1 MCGII
6 GYTGPLEAPKILLE
20 GLSSL
25 EYRGY
30 DSAGIALC
38 MEDSRICVVKKAGK
52 VKNLSEHCRQQIEGS
67 SHSGIG
73 HTRWATHGGVTDVN
87 AHPHRAGKVVLIH
100 NGIIENYHALTE
112 RFHLKDQLVSQ
123 TDSEVAAQTLNAL
136 YKGDPLAAIRSLIEL
151 LDGSYS
157 FCIMFEDQPGAI
169 YAIRNISPLVA
180 ASTPSGSLIA
190 SDLTALI
197 PYTRQYFVVP
207 EQHIVRLTPYKI
219 HIYNLDDTFSK
230 DYPEILS
237 VNWNMD
243 AAMKNGFPHFML
255 KEIHEQPQAMR
266 NTILP
271 RISKGLPDFHDDGIP
286 DRIFE
291 QCNQVQII
299 ACGTAMYAGMVA
311 RAIMQPILRI
321 PVTVSIASEFRYEE
335 PLIDKNSLVIIIS
348 QSGETIDTLAALRLA
363 HQCASATLAIVNV
376 KGSTIARESDYVFYT
391 HAGPEIAVASTKAYS
406 VQLAALYMI
415 SCRMALVRGKYTRE
429 QAVNFLA
436 ELLDVIPAMENV
448 IAQKEFIRDVAA
460 HIIPSPDA
468 FFIGRGLDYAFS
480 LEGALKLKEISYIH
494 SEAYAAGELKH
505 GTIAL
510 ISDQVPVIAIA
521 TQQHVYA
528 KTISNIREV
537 KARGAY
543 IILLVKETAVV
554 DESLADIQI
563 RIPDVADPFT
573 VFPIAAALQLLAY
586 YTSLGKHLDVDQPRN
601 LAKSVTVE

>member
-6 GYTGPLEAPKILLE
+6 GFTGNINAKEVLLQ
-20 GLSSL
+20 GLKAL

-38 MEDSRICVVKKAGK
+38 MEDSQIRVVKKAGK
-52 VKNLSEHCRQQIEGS
+52 VKNLEEYYRQQISGT

-73 HTRWATHGGVTDVN
+73 HTRWATHGGVTDTN

-112 RFHLKDQLVSQ
+112 KFHLEEKLLSQ
-123 TDSEVAAQTLNAL
+123 TDSEVAAQTLNCL
-136 YKGDPLAAIRSLIEL
+136 YEGDPLAAIHKLIDL

-157 FCIMFEDQPGAI
+157 FCIMFDDQPGAV
-169 YAIRNISPLVA
+169 YAIRNVSPLVA

-197 PYTRQYFVVP
+197 PYSRQYFVVP
-207 EQHIVRLTPYKI
+207 EQHIVKLTPYKI
-219 HIYNLDDTFSK
+219 HVYHLDDTYSK
-230 DYPEILS
+230 AYPEIMT

-255 KEIHEQPQAMR
+255 KEIHEQPDALR

-271 RISKGLPDFHDDGIP
+271 RVNKGIPDFGEDGIP

-291 QCNQVQII
+291 ECSQIQII

-311 RAIMQPILRI
+311 RAIMQPLLRI

-335 PLIDKNSLVIIIS
+335 PLIDEKSLVIIIS

-363 HQCASATLAIVNV
+363 HRCGSMVLAVVNV
-376 KGSTIARESDYVFYT
+376 KGSTIARESDYVLYT

-415 SCRMALVRGKYTRE
+415 CCRMALVRGKYTRE
-429 QAVNFLA
+429 QACSFLA
-436 ELLDVIPAMENV
+436 ELLDVIPAMEIM
-448 IAQKEFIRDVAA
+448 IAQKDMIRDVAS
-460 HIIPSPDA
+460 HIISSSDA

-521 TQQHVYA
+521 TQEHVYS

-537 KARGAY
+537 KARGAFV
-543 IILLVKETAVV
+543 ILLVKENAVV
-554 DESLADIQI
+554 DDNLADIRI
-563 RIPDVADPFT
+563 RIPDVDDHFT
-573 VFPIAAALQLLAY
+573 VFPIAAALQLIAY
-586 YTSLGKHLDVDQPRN
+586 YASLGKHLDVDQPRN

>member
-6 GYTGPLEAPKILLE
+6 GYTGPLEASKILLE
-20 GLSSL
+20 GLSGL

-38 MEDSRICVVKKAGK
+38 MENSKVCVVKKAGK
-52 VKNLSEHCRQQIEGS
+52 VKNLKESYEQQISGTA
-67 SHSGIG
+67 HSGIG
-73 HTRWATHGGVTDVN
+73 HTRWATHGGVTDAN

-112 RFHLKDQLVSQ
+112 KFHLEDKLQSQ
-123 TDSEVAAQTLNAL
+123 TDSEVAAWTLNML
-136 YKGDPLAAIRSLIEL
+136 YDGDPLAAIHKLVQL

-157 FCIMFEDQPGAI
+157 FCIMFDDQPGSV
-169 YAIRNISPLVA
+169 YAIRNVSPLVA

-197 PYTRQYFVVP
+197 PYSRQYFVVP
-207 EQHIVRLTPYKI
+207 EQHIVKLTPYKI
-219 HIYNLDDTFSK
+219 HVYRLDETYSK
-230 DYPEILS
+230 AYPEIMT

-255 KEIHEQPQAMR
+255 KEIHEQPEALR

-271 RISKGLPDFHDDGIP
+271 RVSKGIPDFSEDGIP
-286 DRIFE
+286 DHVLESCSQI
-291 QCNQVQII
+291 QII
-299 ACGTAMYAGMVA
+299 ACGTAMYAGMAA
-311 RAIMQPILRI
+311 RAIMQPLLRI

-335 PLIDKNSLVIIIS
+335 PLIDESSLVVIVS

-363 HQCASATLAIVNV
+363 RQCGSTTLAIVNV

-415 SCRMALVRGKYTRE
+415 CCRMALVRGKYTKE
-429 QAVNFLA
+429 QAGSFLA
-436 ELLDVIPAMENV
+436 DLLDVIPAMETMIGRKDLIQN
-448 IAQKEFIRDVAA
+448 AA
-460 HIIPSPDA
+460 SHIIPSPDA

-521 TQQHVYA
+521 TQEHVFA

-537 KARGAY
+537 KARGAFV
-543 IILLVKETAVV
+543 ILLVKESAVV
-554 DESLADIQI
+554 DENLADIQI
-563 RIPDVADPFT
+563 RIPDVQDHFT
-573 VFPIAAALQLLAY
+573 VFPIAATLQLIAY
-586 YTSLGKHLDVDQPRN
+586 YASLGKHLDVDQPRN